1 VAKKKK
7 PLAALFVDLP
17 SMHQALRNA
26 CHRLV
31 DPELLA
37 AAAEAHGKLE
47 RRIAISDWEDGP
59 NKSYTETFEEAG
71 FDRIQASR
79 VRFGSGGRRRE
90 IMRDGVPLE
99 LFAQVIEQLFRDE
112 GPEMDSIV
120 IATADP
126 SLARLAGL
134 LRERFQKDVRVIGVE
149 EEGQEALVEAATGWE
164 ALELPEVEP
173 TDLETLE
180 KVIKHLEELEK
191 RKPFLNFKY
200 IRETVVRKVELPE
213 RSFEAAE
220 RILSEAVACGV
231 LIKKKVED
239 KYKEGEF
246 FTAYA
251 IDRENE
257 YFERYGSGEPAPV
270 HEPSE
275 PKPRRERN
283 SERGDRNNERG
294 DRNGD
299 RNSDRNGRGRNDDE
313 PGSSSGHE
321 EGEGKRKRK
330 RRRRRKKSNSSGN
343 GGDPVVEEVPAAA
356 LAAGTGSSRKNR
368 GRRGRKGGP
377 HNQDRVGRMYEA
389 PSRFLVDP
397 EERVSQVSDEDID
410 EDQIL
415 KHLKM

>member
-1 VAKKKK
+1 MPKKKK

-37 AAAEAHGKLE
+37 ATAEAHGKLE

-59 NKSYTETFEEAG
+59 NKSYTETFEAAG
-71 FDRIQASR
+71 FDQVQASR

-134 LRERFQKDVRVIGVE
+134 LRDRFQKDVRVIGVE
-149 EEGQEALVEAATGWE
+149 EEGQEALIEAATGWE

-180 KVIKHLEELEK
+180 KVIQHLEELEK
-191 RKPFLNFKY
+191 RKPYLNFKY

-220 RILSEAVACGV
+220 KILSEAVACGV

-283 SERGDRNNERG
+283 S
-294 DRNGD
+294 DRNG
-299 RNSDRNGRGRNDDE
+299 SDRNGSERNERD
-313 PGSSSGHE
+313 PGSASGHE

-330 RRRRRKKSNSSGN
+330 RRRRRKKNSNSNGN
-343 GGDPVVEEVPAAA
+343 GADPVVDEVPAAA
-356 LAAGTGSSRKNR
+356 LAAGTGRAKKNR

-397 EERVSQVSDEDID
+397 EQKVSQVSDEDID

>member
-1 VAKKKK
+1 MAKKKK

-37 AAAEAHGKLE
+37 ATAEAHGKLE
-47 RRIAISDWEDGP
+47 RRVAISDWEDGP
-59 NKSYTETFEEAG
+59 NKSYTESFEAAG
-71 FDRIQASR
+71 FEQVQASR
-79 VRFGSGGRRRE
+79 IRFGSGGRRRE
-90 IMRDGVPLE
+90 IVRDGVPFE

-126 SLARLAGL
+126 SLARLAAL
-134 LRERFQKDVRVIGVE
+134 LRDRFQKDVHVIGVE

-180 KVIKHLEELEK
+180 RVIQHIEGLEK
-191 RKPFLNFKY
+191 RKPYLNFKY

-213 RSFEAAE
+213 RSFEGAE
-220 RILSEAVACGV
+220 NILSEAVACGV

-251 IDRENE
+251 LDRENE
-257 YFERYGSGEPAPV
+257 YFQRYGSGEPAPV

-275 PKPRRERN
+275 AKPRRERSSDQRSN
-283 SERGDRNNERG
+283 DRDGGGREG
-294 DRNGD
+294 G
-299 RNSDRNGRGRNDDE
+299 GRGREEE

-330 RRRRRKKSNSSGN
+330 RRRRRKKSANTNGN
-343 GGDPVVEEVPAAA
+343 GEPVVEEVPAAA
-356 LAAGTGSSRKNR
+356 LAAGTGRTKKSR

-377 HNQDRVGRMYEA
+377 HNQDRVGRLYEA

-397 EERVSQVSDEDID
+397 EQKVSQVSDEDID

>member
-1 VAKKKK
+1 MPKKKK

-37 AAAEAHGKLE
+37 ATAEAHGKLE

-59 NKSYTETFEEAG
+59 NKSYTETFEAAG
-71 FDRIQASR
+71 FDQVQASR

-134 LRERFQKDVRVIGVE
+134 LRDRFQKDVRVIGVE
-149 EEGQEALVEAATGWE
+149 EEGQEALIEAATGWE

-180 KVIKHLEELEK
+180 KVIQHLEELEK
-191 RKPFLNFKY
+191 RKPYLNFKY

-220 RILSEAVACGV
+220 KILSEAVACGV

-275 PKPRRERN
+275 QKPRRERN
-283 SERGDRNNERG
+283 S
-294 DRNGD
+294 DRNG
-299 RNSDRNGRGRNDDE
+299 SDRNGNERSERGD
-313 PGSSSGHE
+313 PGSASGHE

-330 RRRRRKKSNSSGN
+330 RRRRRKKNSNSNGN
-343 GGDPVVEEVPAAA
+343 GADPVVDEVPAAA
-356 LAAGTGSSRKNR
+356 LAAGTGRAKKNR

-397 EERVSQVSDEDID
+397 EQKVSQVSDEDID